1 MKKENFEKAKGL
13 FEKIDNTRKLLTTI
27 KVAIAADKNTY
38 HFAYFT
44 SGPALQIEIPPELT
58 KDFLSELQSYYEGV
72 VTGYERQIE
81 KL

>member
-1 MKKENFEKAKGL
+1 MKKENYEKAKAL
-13 FEKIDNTRKLLTTI
+13 FEKIDNVKKILTTI

-58 KDFLSELQSYYEGV
+58 KDFLSDLENYYEGV
-72 VTGYERQIE
+72 ITGYERQIE